1 MSANDVIAL
10 KSRWNDVLND
20 LESHH
25 RTAWLAVFDG
35 RLASL
40 SDGMLTLDFS
50 DATKFDGAHEF
61 ERANRPDFLEAL
73 ALSITNVTG
82 ETVTVTVGPSH

>member
-50 DATKFDGAHEF
+50 DAPKFDGAHEF

>member
-1 MSANDVIAL
+1 MESSDLLTL

-40 SDGMLTLDFS
+40 SEGVLTLDFS

-61 ERANRPDFLEAL
+61 ERANRPDFLDAL
-73 ALSITNVTG
+73 ALSVTRVTG
-82 ETVTVTVGPSH
+82 ESVIVVVGPSA